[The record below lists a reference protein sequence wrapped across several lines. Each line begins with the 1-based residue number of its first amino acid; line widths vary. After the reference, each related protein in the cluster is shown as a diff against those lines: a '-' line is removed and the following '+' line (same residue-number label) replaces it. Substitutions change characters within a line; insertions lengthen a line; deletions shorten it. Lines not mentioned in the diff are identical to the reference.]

1 VPTHYEV
8 LGVARGA
15 SAVQVRRAYLE
26 AARRHHPD
34 VHAGSEPDV
43 IADARRAMAAVNAA
57 WEILGD
63 PARRRAYDQ
72 KLGVAPPPT
81 ARRDPAPQAEPQDE
95 PRWTDEPAWAREP
108 DVDETMPGLRTQ
120 SVVLFPVGLLAGAGA
135 AFAFGMMSQIA
146 AFLALSVV
154 LLSLAAVGFVAAPL
168 LTIRRRRP
176 ASPAPPP
183 QRSEE
188 R

>member
-15 SAVQVRRAYLE
+15 SAEQVRRAYLE

-34 VHAGSEPDV
+34 MHAGSEADV
-43 IADARRAMAAVNAA
+43 LADARAAMATVNAA
-57 WEILGD
+57 WEVLGD
-63 PARRRAYDQ
+63 PARRHAYDQ
-72 KLGVAPPPT
+72 SLGAPPPT
-81 ARRDPAPQAEPQDE
+81 PRHGSAAQAESQDE
-95 PRWTDEPAWAREP
+95 PRWTDEPAWAAEP
-108 DVDETMPGLRTQ
+108 DVDDTMPGLRTQ
-120 SVVLFPVGLLAGAGA
+120 SVVLFPIGLLAGAGA
-135 AFAFGMMSQIA
+135 AFAFAMMSQIV

-176 ASPAPPP
+176 ASPAPPRP
-183 QRSEE
+183 RSEG

>member
-8 LGVARGA
+8 LRVARGA

-34 VHAGSEPDV
+34 MHAGSEADV
-43 IADARRAMAAVNAA
+43 ITEARRAMAAVNAA
-57 WEILGD
+57 WEVLGN
-63 PARRRAYDQ
+63 PAARRAYDRS
-72 KLGVAPPPT
+72 LGVGPRSYTRHGPPT
-81 ARRDPAPQAEPQDE
+81 EPEPEDE
-95 PRWTDEPAWAREP
+95 PAWTDEPAWAAEP
-108 DVDETMPGLRTQ
+108 DVDDTMPGLRTQ

-135 AFAFGMMSQIA
+135 AFAFAMMSQIA

-154 LLSLAAVGFVAAPL
+154 LLSLAAVAFVAAPL

-176 ASPAPPP
+176 ASPEPPRP
-183 QRSEE
+183 RSEE
-188 R
+188 Q